1 MAGLI
6 EKDIRLMWCNKQALI
21 FFLII
26 GVVIGLQNEAVI
38 LGWLPFAIS
47 ILLINTVTYDEL
59 DKGYGFLMT
68 LPIDAET
75 YVREKYFFC
84 LTGGTVSW
92 LVAAGLYMILE
103 MKQQMPVDM
112 ASQIPM
118 VLVFL
123 PVTALLIAL
132 LIPMQLIFG
141 VEKSRVVISGACG
154 VIGASVI
161 AFVKLVKTNV
171 LSAFSFLNQMNGWI
185 LAGIAVVVTVL
196 LILLSY
202 AISVRIMKKKEF

>member
-1 MAGLI
+1 MAGLV
-6 EKDIRLMWCNKQALI
+6 EKDFRLIWCNKQALI
-21 FFLII
+21 FLLII

-47 ILLINTVTYDEL
+47 ILLINTITYDEL

-112 ASQIPM
+112 ASQIPV

-123 PVTALLIAL
+123 PVTALLIA
-132 LIPMQLIFG
+132 F
-141 VEKSRVVISGACG
+141 A
-154 VIGASVI
+154 
-161 AFVKLVKTNV
+161 KLVKTNV
-171 LSAFSFLNQMNGWI
+171 LSAF
-185 LAGIAVVVTVL
+185 
-196 LILLSY
+196 LLSY
-202 AISVRIMKKKEF
+202 AISVRIMERKEF